1 MIRRSVSKSR
11 NRITMLRRLLR
22 TLLPCLVLLTAG
34 IFFSA
39 RSVVRSETHDPLRY
53 LGGLRNSPD
62 AKKLNPK
69 QLETILKSLREKT
82 GYEGMFFDENG
93 FLNLGDR
100 NQFNG
105 GSETARALF
114 AAAVD
119 SNRSIDL
126 ECHNH
131 SASVA
136 FARLERATVYQ
147 SRATGKTIE
156 VYPLELDFS
165 DFAKLRGDKRVIA
178 AFDIG
183 FVLMHELG
191 HAIFGLRDPVNEA
204 EGPGECEDFIN
215 RIRRELNLP
224 ERQNYIA
231 RTRPIPFAP
240 TSGTREHAELTFVNP
255 GKPQSFSLFWEASTV
270 GPIKTVTTSTG
281 KASSVTARTAA
292 AY

>member
-1 MIRRSVSKSR
+1 MISRSVKR
-11 NRITMLRRLLR
+11 NGITKLRRLSR
-22 TLLPCLVLLTAG
+22 ILLPCLILLTAG

-69 QLETILKSLREKT
+69 QLESIIKSLREKT
-82 GYEGMFFDENG
+82 GYEGMVFDENG

-100 NQFNG
+100 NQFKG

-126 ECHNH
+126 ECHDH
-131 SASVA
+131 SATVA
-136 FARLERATVYQ
+136 FARLERAIVYQ

-183 FVLMHELG
+183 FVIMHELG
-191 HAIFGLRDPVNEA
+191 HAVLGLRDPVNES

-231 RTRPIPFAP
+231 RTRPIPFTP
-240 TSGTREHAELTFVNP
+240 SSGTREHAELTFVNP
-255 GKPQSFSLFWEASTV
+255 GKPQSFSLLWEASMV
-270 GPIKTVTTSTG
+270 GPIKTVTTSAP
-281 KASSVTARTAA
+281 KTARTAA